1 MAIYESDHTKFMR
14 EWLEKHP
21 EEIEVQKRGRALWWD
36 KPQDQEQLRRDKESS
51 VPQKAYYYDLEL

>member
-21 EEIEVQKRGRALWWD
+21 EELEEQKRGRALWWD
-36 KPQDQEQLRRDKESS
+36 KPQNQEQLRHDKESS
-51 VPQKAYYYDLEL
+51 VPQKSYYYDAEL